1 MVDRTGQQL
10 GNYRLVRQLGRG
22 GFAEVYLGEH
32 VYLNSYAAVKVLHT
46 EVADND
52 VESFQR
58 EAYTIA
64 RLLHPNIIR
73 VFDYDIAG
81 GTPFLIMDYAPNGTL
96 RNAHPKGSRVLLAMI
111 VSYVRQVA
119 AALQYA
125 HDEKV
130 IHRDIK
136 PENMLLGRNNVVML
150 SDFGISTITQSS
162 RHQNAQDIFGTVA
175 YMAPEQIQGKP
186 HPASDQYSLAIVVY
200 EWLTGMYPF
209 HGSFTEIAM
218 QHVVAPPPSLREKI
232 PDIAPELEQV
242 MLIALA
248 KEPQKR
254 FASVQ
259 AFANALEQASASDPS
274 FNAATMLHPLHPLS
288 PTMSSLPLNPVI
300 VRSSPAPADTV
311 LPPVVE
317 TMTTGYHTSPALV
330 EKLAISAS
338 PEGMTPNQIGTLASI
353 STPDRRKGKLSRR
366 TVLEGM
372 AGLVVIG
379 GGIAS
384 FTLIRYIEG
393 HASPPA
399 TPIPTKVPPT
409 REPTST
415 PTASPTRPPFPGSW
429 SSLPSLS
436 SPEAD
441 NVAIYVQL
449 PQGNYIYMT
458 GGYRGS
464 SQSPSYDNGLYRYN
478 IAAAQWETVTY
489 NFPGMLNNAVVQDE
503 RKNLFFTAGYSTGNS
518 SVTALLYMYSPV
530 SGSSQTLVPPGGIS
544 FGYGGSM
551 IADQMGHLYLMQG
564 FMHGYGT
571 GTSAG
576 SGWYRYDIASNQ
588 WYTLAPLLQGV
599 AYAVLA
605 SDLSGSFVLM
615 GGVTDTEQK
624 YGVRTI
630 YRYHI
635 AQDSWSQEQV
645 TAPIAF
651 NGAASCALGNGQ
663 VVVMGGYDP
672 VQQIALTSTWLI
684 DLHTLNARSLT
695 PLPDGSRLGTAAYD
709 GAENIYLVRGV
720 VNDPNQPTSDFW
732 QLRLNG

>member
-10 GNYRLVRQLGRG
+10 GNYRLVRLLGRG

-46 EVADND
+46 EMADND

-58 EAYTIA
+58 EAHTIA

-96 RNAHPKGSRVLLAMI
+96 RNAHPKGSRVLLAII

-119 AALQYA
+119 DALQYA
-125 HDEKV
+125 HIEKV

-162 RHQNAQDIFGTVA
+162 RHQNTQDIFGTVA

-200 EWLTGMYPF
+200 EWLSGTYPF
-209 HGSFTEIAM
+209 RGSFTEIAM
-218 QHVVAPPPSLREKI
+218 QHVLAPPPPLHEKI
-232 PDIAPELEQV
+232 PDITPELEQV
-242 MLIALA
+242 MQIALA

-259 AFANALEQASASDPS
+259 AFANALEQASTSDPS
-274 FNAATMLHPLHPLS
+274 FNAATMVHPLP
-288 PTMSSLPLNPVI
+288 PTEASLPLTPVI
-300 VRSSPAPADTV
+300 VRSSLPPTNTV
-311 LPPVVE
+311 LPPVAE
-317 TMTTGYHTSPALV
+317 TMTTGYHTSPALEGKFV
-330 EKLAISAS
+330 VSDSPESMTPRQVGSLESIPISA
-338 PEGMTPNQIGTLASI
+338 
-353 STPDRRKGKLSRR
+353 PDRRKGKLSRR
-366 TVLEGM
+366 TILEGL

-379 GGIAS
+379 GGIAALT
-384 FTLIRYIEG
+384 FTHYIGG
-393 HASPPA
+393 HATPPA
-399 TPIPTKVPPT
+399 TPIPTKAIPT
-409 REPTST
+409 REPTSI
-415 PTASPTRPPFPGSW
+415 PTTPPFTGSW
-429 SSLPSLS
+429 SSLASLP

-449 PQGNYIYMT
+449 PQGNYVYMT
-458 GGYRGS
+458 GGYHGS
-464 SQSPSYDNGLYRYN
+464 SFSPQYDNSLYRYD
-478 IAAAQWETVTY
+478 IVAAQWQVVTN

-503 RKNLFFTAGYSTGNS
+503 QKNLFFTIGYSTDS
-518 SVTALLYMYSPV
+518 QSVTTGLYMYSPA
-530 SGSSQTLVPPGGIS
+530 SGSSQTITPPGGIS

-551 IADQMGHLYLMQG
+551 IADQTGHLYLTQG

-576 SGWYRYDIASNQ
+576 NGWYRYNIASNQ
-588 WYTLAPLLQGV
+588 WTTLAPLLQGV
-599 AYAVLA
+599 AYSVLG
-605 SDLSGSFVLM
+605 SDLSGGFVLI
-615 GGVTDTEQK
+615 GGVTDTEQN
-624 YGVRTI
+624 YGTQTI

-635 AQDSWSQEQV
+635 AQDSWGQEQV
-645 TAPIAF
+645 TAPLAF
-651 NGAASCALGNGQ
+651 NGAASCDLGNGQ

-672 VQQIALTSTWLI
+672 GQRSALNSTWLI
-684 DLHTLNARSLT
+684 DLNTLNARSLT
-695 PLPDGSRLGTAAYD
+695 SLPAGSHLGAAAYD
-709 GAENIYLVRGV
+709 GAGNIYLVRGV

-732 QLRLNG
+732 QLKLHG